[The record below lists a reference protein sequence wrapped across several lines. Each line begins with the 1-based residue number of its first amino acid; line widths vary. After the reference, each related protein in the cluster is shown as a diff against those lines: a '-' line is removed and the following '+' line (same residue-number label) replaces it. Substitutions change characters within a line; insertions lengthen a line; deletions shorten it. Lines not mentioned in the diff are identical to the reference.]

1 MYPIL
6 YKSNETNFVHNGIG
20 LLRDAI
26 TVYPEE
32 ELNGYSEITIE
43 YDADGFLADE
53 IKNGMI
59 IKAKANDKQQ
69 PQLFRIYSHVKDH
82 AADQIIIN
90 GRHIT
95 NDLADNFVEALEIRN
110 MTTYQA
116 MKAIQE
122 RLAYPTRFNFSS
134 TNTTTQSSTNIYRNN
149 PLQMVAGTEGSILQI
164 WGGQIERDNFD
175 LIMHRRR
182 GSDDGVKV
190 LYKKNLT
197 GLQATFDDDSVVTR
211 IYPFKYV
218 EETEEERARLITVPG
233 KYIDSPNID
242 KYPHIKILPID
253 ASSEEGIENS
263 TDLYNAYKDYFS
275 NEGKDKDLPS
285 VSMEVEFEHLHETE
299 EYKDV
304 AALEH
309 VGLGDTITVGH
320 SKWGLDLKAS
330 IVKIEYDAIA
340 EKNRKVSAGNVK
352 ANFTDSVNQN
362 ANDLGVIGENMNNI
376 EQKSNEAIRAANG
389 KNTIYYGPD
398 EPTGDHLIKGDIWFR
413 IVDGEYTRT
422 YIYDGIQWQLSIDME
437 SKEAKETAA
446 EARNRAQNAVDKAN
460 LATDNANEAI
470 EKAQESFD
478 KAQESIDKY
487 DDVSKEARGAVEKAQ
502 EGFDKA
508 EESMTRADSAFS
520 KADAL
525 STVVNKNTGDISSVT
540 QIAQGLRTR
549 VSDAEGN
556 ISTLQQTATSYGRRI
571 SDAEGNISSVT
582 QIAQGLQTRMSDAE
596 GNVST
601 VTNLA
606 NALQTRMTSAE
617 GDINTLTLSA
627 SSLQSTIEGVRSDL
641 DGLEIGG
648 RNLASLDSVKKWA
661 TGSMVRDGY
670 KYILTNANGSTNIG
684 LSIDRTQFKNSTEYV
699 VSFKIKKVSGTVNAI
714 AGHRNGVASA
724 EKVYKDGTLLQN
736 ANWNS
741 GDKNY
746 GNSEEVHE
754 YVIHFTTEPNA
765 VENNNQPFYIQ
776 PNRPS
781 YGEPFVVEIWDLQLE
796 EGNKKTGWSPA
807 VEDMA
812 TKSELTQTAEEFGTK
827 ISNAQGEIS
836 ELRQTSSS
844 LATRIKDAEGDI
856 STLTQTAKGLQTRVG
871 NAEGEISTVTQLA
884 NTLQTK
890 LSDAEGNINKLTQT
904 SISLQ
909 STIKGVRDDLDGLEV
924 GGRNLL
930 LNTSGNDKVFDFT
943 GWNHPIGNISE
954 YGVRELSKGGEFTF
968 SADITTHTIG
978 TTDITLILQIY
989 RDDNTFVQYYGDV
1002 RLSPQETGKIIG
1014 VVDVPKDDNY
1024 DRAYL
1029 RVRHYSGSD
1038 PQSKGTYSSAQ
1049 VEKGNKITDWSPA
1062 PEDMA
1067 TQSQFSQLN
1076 NAINL
1081 RVEKGDVINQINL
1094 DTSGA
1099 YIGGNKIVLD
1109 GNVTVLGAFRV
1120 DSGHITSLNAGK
1132 ITTGTLDAGRL
1143 NVINVSANSIVG
1155 GILQSQNSNTTFNM
1169 NSGLLTMR
1177 NVNFVLGNGAMIEFT
1192 NVSNRIQYSDTEGGV
1207 TRSSGF
1213 GVGKSLS
1220 GFPFSYSGT
1229 TGASNLDTLSP
1240 YWSGAIWNTTRAI
1253 TDGASNSISGFRFQ
1267 FRAQAVDWDRGLEI
1281 DFNGSP
1287 SITPINGASYNYDL
1301 GNNDRMFND
1310 LYIRRLRTT
1319 QSFDVRNVANINKG
1333 WLFETSESSGTMSIR
1348 GLNGGSYTYVLGDT
1362 EAYNYFSYGYITN
1375 LRAPSSGNSSVGL
1388 SSRPYTFGHFDS
1400 FNVYGNLYAQKVTE
1414 TSDRRKKKNIKNTKL
1429 GLAFINQLNPVDYE
1443 MIDSSTTRTG
1453 FIAQE
1458 MSEVLNKHNY
1468 KNQEIVSQD
1477 GQGYLG
1483 ISYTQLIAP
1492 LARGLQELDTK
1503 VDSKVKNLEEI
1514 IEKQALKI
1522 ADLEQRI
1529 HNLEVA

>member
-20 LLRDAI
+20 FLRDAI

-59 IKAKANDKQQ
+59 IKSKANDKQQ

-82 AADQIIIN
+82 SADQIIIN

-134 TNTTTQSSTNIYRNN
+134 TNTTTTSSTNIYRNN
-149 PLQMVAGTEGSILQI
+149 PLQMVAGTEGSILQH

-320 SKWGLDLKAS
+320 TKWGLDLKAS

-340 EKNRKVSAGNVK
+340 EKNRKVSAGNVR

-362 ANDLGVIGENMNNI
+362 ENDLGVIGDRMNNI
-376 EQKSNEAIRAANG
+376 DQKSNEAIRAANG

-398 EPTGDHLIKGDIWFR
+398 EPIGDNLIKGDIWFR

-422 YIYDGIQWQLSIDME
+422 YIYDGVQWQLSIDME

-446 EARNRAQNAVDKAN
+446 EAHNRAEEAVGKAD
-460 LATDNANEAI
+460 LATSNAIEAINQAQEAFDNAENL
-470 EKAQESFD
+470 
-478 KAQESIDKY
+478 
-487 DDVSKEARGAVEKAQ
+487 SK
-502 EGFDKA
+502 
-508 EESMTRADSAFS
+508 
-520 KADAL
+520 
-525 STVVNKNTGDISSVT
+525 VVDENTEDIS
-540 QIAQGLRTR
+540 
-549 VSDAEGN
+549 E
-556 ISTLQQTATSYGRRI
+556 IS
-571 SDAEGNISSVT
+571 
-582 QIAQGLQTRMSDAE
+582 QIAQGLQTK
-596 GNVST
+596 VS
-601 VTNLA
+601 N
-606 NALQTRMTSAE
+606 AE
-617 GDINTLTLSA
+617 GDISTVTQLATA
-627 SSLQSTIEGVRSDL
+627 LQSR
-641 DGLEIGG
+641 
-648 RNLASLDSVKKWA
+648 
-661 TGSMVRDGY
+661 M
-670 KYILTNANGSTNIG
+670 TNAEGS
-684 LSIDRTQFKNSTEYV
+684 
-699 VSFKIKKVSGTVNAI
+699 
-714 AGHRNGVASA
+714 
-724 EKVYKDGTLLQN
+724 
-736 ANWNS
+736 
-741 GDKNY
+741 
-746 GNSEEVHE
+746 
-754 YVIHFTTEPNA
+754 
-765 VENNNQPFYIQ
+765 
-776 PNRPS
+776 
-781 YGEPFVVEIWDLQLE
+781 
-796 EGNKKTGWSPA
+796 
-807 VEDMA
+807 
-812 TKSELTQTAEEFGTK
+812 
-827 ISNAQGEIS
+827 
-836 ELRQTSSS
+836 
-844 LATRIKDAEGDI
+844 I
-856 STLTQTAKGLQTRVG
+856 STLTQTAT
-871 NAEGEISTVTQLA
+871 
-884 NTLQTK
+884 
-890 LSDAEGNINKLTQT
+890 
-904 SISLQ
+904 SLQ
-909 STIKGVRDDLDGLEV
+909 STIKGVRDDLDDLQIGAKNYISHEENNWEA
-924 GGRNLL
+924 GSYWSATGNLN
-930 LNTSGNDKVFDFT
+930 NTSGRIRTPKKSIESNTVYTMTDYSTYDDRVIFYLYLWNADGSFSRSMFVDTNSLTMTFTTRENETEYAVAVWND
-943 GWNHPIGNISE
+943 
-954 YGVRELSKGGEFTF
+954 GETV
-968 SADITTHTIG
+968 I
-978 TTDITLILQIY
+978 
-989 RDDNTFVQYYGDV
+989 V
-1002 RLSPQETGKIIG
+1002 
-1014 VVDVPKDDNY
+1014 
-1024 DRAYL
+1024 
-1029 RVRHYSGSD
+1029 SD
-1038 PQSKGTYSSAQ
+1038 L
-1049 VEKGNKITDWSPA
+1049 GNKAKVQLERGNKSTDWSLSPD
-1062 PEDMA
+1062 DMA
-1067 TQSQFSQLN
+1067 TQSQISQLSDN
-1076 NAINL
+1076 INL
-1081 RVEKGDVINQINL
+1081 RVQKNDIINQINISTEDIL
-1094 DTSGA
+1094 ISGKKL
-1099 YIGGNKIVLD
+1099 ILD
-1109 GNVTVLGAFRV
+1109 GDTTVNGSFRV
-1120 DSGHITSLNAGK
+1120 ENANITSLNAGK
-1132 ITTGTLDAGRL
+1132 ITGGTFDGGKV

-1310 LYIRRLRTT
+1310 LYIRRLRSV
-1319 QSFDVRNVANINKG
+1319 QSFDVRNVASINKG
-1333 WLFETSESSGTMSIR
+1333 WLFETSESGGTMSIR

-1362 EAYNYFSYGYITN
+1362 ESYNHFSYGYITN

-1458 MSEVLNKHNY
+1458 MSDTLNKYHY
-1468 KNQEIVSQD
+1468 TNQEIVSQD

>member
-6 YKSNETNFVHNGIG
+6 YKSNETNFTHNGIG
-20 LLRDAI
+20 FLRDAI

-32 ELNGYSEITIE
+32 ELNGYSELTIE

-82 AADQIIIN
+82 SADQIIIN

-134 TNTTTQSSTNIYRNN
+134 TNTTTTSSTNIYRNN
-149 PLQMVAGTEGSILQI
+149 PLQMVAGTEGSILQH

-285 VSMEVEFEHLHETE
+285 VSMEVDFEHLWETE

-304 AALEH
+304 AALEL

-320 SKWGLDLKAS
+320 SKLGLDLKAT

-340 EKNRKVSAGNVK
+340 EKNRKVSAGNVR
-352 ANFTDSVNQN
+352 ANFTDNVNQN
-362 ANDLGVIGENMNNI
+362 ANDLGVIGENMNKI
-376 EQKSNEAIRAANG
+376 DQKTNEAIRAANG

-398 EPTGDHLIKGDIWFR
+398 EPIGDNLIKGDMWFR

-422 YIYDGIQWQLSIDME
+422 YIYDGVQWQLSIDME
-437 SKEAKETAA
+437 SKEAKETAN
-446 EARNRAQNAVDKAN
+446 EARNRANDANEKAN
-460 LATDNANEAI
+460 LATNNANEAI
-470 EKAQESFD
+470 QEAQGAFD
-478 KAQESIDKY
+478 KAQESLTKSNDA
-487 DDVSKEARGAVEKAQ
+487 SSEASIAKGIAEATDSLVKAIKTTVDGHST
-502 EGFDKA
+502 EITATKTELGYK
-508 EESMTRADSAFS
+508 MNTV
-520 KADAL
+520 DA
-525 STVVNKNTGDISSVT
+525 NNRFAT
-540 QIAQGLRTR
+540 QSQL
-549 VSDAEGN
+549 
-556 ISTLQQTATSYGRRI
+556 TATSNSLQSRIAEVQWGVDQLPINANNLLLDKFTDYLYGALYFG
-571 SDAEGNISSVT
+571 AEEIN
-582 QIAQGLQTRMSDAE
+582 AE
-596 GNVST
+596 
-601 VTNLA
+601 
-606 NALQTRMTSAE
+606 
-617 GDINTLTLSA
+617 TLTLSIQNSEYQGVWDISYIIIYVDGTFTEGFLTSA
-627 SSLQSTIEGVRSDL
+627 GGSETIEETKEISSITFFVEDATVE
-641 DGLEIGG
+641 DFYAAKIQLEIGDEVTPWG
-648 RNLASLDSVKKWA
+648 MPPQDLITGVRFNELEQTVDSF
-661 TGSMVRDGY
+661 GVR
-670 KYILTNANGSTNIG
+670 I
-684 LSIDRTQFKNSTEYV
+684 
-699 VSFKIKKVSGTVNAI
+699 
-714 AGHRNGVASA
+714 
-724 EKVYKDGTLLQN
+724 
-736 ANWNS
+736 
-741 GDKNY
+741 
-746 GNSEEVHE
+746 GNSE
-754 YVIHFTTEPNA
+754 
-765 VENNNQPFYIQ
+765 
-776 PNRPS
+776 
-781 YGEPFVVEIWDLQLE
+781 
-796 EGNKKTGWSPA
+796 
-807 VEDMA
+807 
-812 TKSELTQTAEEFGTK
+812 
-827 ISNAQGEIS
+827 GEIS
-836 ELRQTSSS
+836 QLKQTSQSF
-844 LATRIKDAEGDI
+844 ATRIQNAEGSI
-856 STLTQTAKGLQTRVG
+856 STLTQTAQGLQTRVQT
-871 NAEGEISTVTQLA
+871 AEGNISTVTQLA
-884 NTLQTK
+884 STLQSK
-890 LSDAEGNINKLTQT
+890 LSDAEGNINTLTQT
-904 SISLQ
+904 ATSLQ
-909 STIKGVRDDLDGLEV
+909 STIKGVRDDLDELEI
-924 GGRNLL
+924 GARNFLQDSEDERAGTTFDYD
-930 LNTSGNDKVFDFT
+930 LNDSSLSPGDIVTLSFDVESNSDAEIQYYFRQGTTGNDVRSIQLNAGKSRYQMTFKVPDYIGGTHFRIRSQT
-943 GWNHPIGNISE
+943 GS
-954 YGVRELSKGGEFTF
+954 LSIK
-968 SADITTHTIG
+968 
-978 TTDITLILQIY
+978 
-989 RDDNTFVQYYGDV
+989 
-1002 RLSPQETGKIIG
+1002 
-1014 VVDVPKDDNY
+1014 
-1024 DRAYL
+1024 RAQL
-1029 RVRHYSGSD
+1029 
-1038 PQSKGTYSSAQ
+1038 
-1049 VEKGNKITDWSPA
+1049 EKGNKATDWKPA

-1067 TQSQFSQLN
+1067 TQSQISQLSDN
-1076 NAINL
+1076 INL
-1081 RVEKGDVINQINL
+1081 RVQKNDIINQINISTEDIL
-1094 DTSGA
+1094 ISGKKL
-1099 YIGGNKIVLD
+1099 ILD
-1109 GNVTVLGAFRV
+1109 GDTTVNGSFRV
-1120 DSGHITSLNAGK
+1120 ENANITSLNAGK
-1132 ITTGTLDAGRL
+1132 ITGGTFDGGKV

-1192 NVSNRIQYSDTEGGV
+1192 NVSNRIQYNDTEGGV

-1310 LYIRRLRTT
+1310 LYIRRLRSV
-1319 QSFDVRNVANINKG
+1319 QSFDVRNVASINKG
-1333 WLFETSESSGTMSIR
+1333 WLFETSESGGTMSIR

-1362 EAYNYFSYGYITN
+1362 ESYNHFSYGYITN

-1400 FNVYGNLYAQKVTE
+1400 FNVYGNLYAQKVNE

-1458 MSEVLNKHNY
+1458 MSEVLNNHNY
-1468 KNQEIVSQD
+1468 KNQEIVSED
-1477 GQGYLG
+1477 GQGYLAIG
-1483 ISYTQLIAP
+1483 YTQLIAP

-1503 VDSKVKNLEEI
+1503 VDSKVENLEEI
-1514 IEKQALKI
+1514 IEKQAFEI
-1522 ADLEQRI
+1522 ADLKQRL
-1529 HNLEVA
+1529 HKLEVA

>member
-1 MYPIL
+1 MYPTL
-6 YKSNETNFVHNGIG
+6 YNSNETNFVHNGIG
-20 LLRDAI
+20 FLRDAI

-43 YDADGFLADE
+43 YDADGFLADQ

-95 NDLADNFVEALEIRN
+95 NDLADNFVEKLEIRN
-110 MTTYQA
+110 LTTYQA

-122 RLAYPTRFNFSS
+122 AMAYPTRFNLSS

-164 WGGQIERDNFD
+164 WGGQIERDNFN

-197 GLQATFDDDSVVTR
+197 GLQAIFDDDNIVTR

-242 KYPHIKILPID
+242 KYTHIKIMPID
-253 ASSEEGIENS
+253 ASSEEGIETS
-263 TDLYNAYKDYFS
+263 QDLYNAYKEYFN

-285 VSMEVEFEHLHETE
+285 ISMEVEFEHLHETE

-309 VGLGDTITVGH
+309 VGLGDTITVAH
-320 SKWGLDLKAS
+320 SKMGLDLQAT
-330 IVKIEYDAIA
+330 IVKIEYDSIA

-352 ANFTDSVNQN
+352 ASFTDSVNQN
-362 ANDLGVIGENMNNI
+362 ANDLGIIGENMNKI
-376 EQKSNEAIRAANG
+376 DQKSNEAIRAANG

-398 EPTGDHLIKGDIWFR
+398 EPAGDHLIKGDMWFR

-422 YIYDGIQWQLSIDME
+422 YIYDGVQWQLSIDME

-446 EARNRAQNAVDKAN
+446 EARNRANDANEKAN
-460 LATDNANEAI
+460 LATENANEAI
-470 EKAQESFD
+470 AGAQEAFD
-478 KAQESIDKY
+478 KAQS
-487 DDVSKEARGAVEKAQ
+487 
-502 EGFDKA
+502 
-508 EESMTRADSAFS
+508 SMTRADSAFS

-525 STVVNKNTGDISSVT
+525 SKVVDEHTGDISSVT
-540 QIAQGLRTR
+540 QIAQGLQTK

-556 ISTLQQTATSYGRRI
+556 ISKLQQTSTSYGTRI
-571 SDAEGNISSVT
+571 KDAEDNVSTLT
-582 QIAQGLQTRMSDAE
+582 QTAQGLQTRVQTAE
-596 GNVST
+596 GN
-601 VTNLA
+601 
-606 NALQTRMTSAE
+606 
-617 GDINTLTLSA
+617 
-627 SSLQSTIEGVRSDL
+627 
-641 DGLEIGG
+641 
-648 RNLASLDSVKKWA
+648 
-661 TGSMVRDGY
+661 
-670 KYILTNANGSTNIG
+670 
-684 LSIDRTQFKNSTEYV
+684 
-699 VSFKIKKVSGTVNAI
+699 
-714 AGHRNGVASA
+714 
-724 EKVYKDGTLLQN
+724 
-736 ANWNS
+736 
-741 GDKNY
+741 
-746 GNSEEVHE
+746 
-754 YVIHFTTEPNA
+754 
-765 VENNNQPFYIQ
+765 
-776 PNRPS
+776 
-781 YGEPFVVEIWDLQLE
+781 
-796 EGNKKTGWSPA
+796 
-807 VEDMA
+807 
-812 TKSELTQTAEEFGTK
+812 
-827 ISNAQGEIS
+827 
-836 ELRQTSSS
+836 
-844 LATRIKDAEGDI
+844 
-856 STLTQTAKGLQTRVG
+856 
-871 NAEGEISTVTQLA
+871 ISTVTQLA
-884 NTLQTK
+884 NTLQIK
-890 LSDAEGNINKLTQT
+890 LSDAEGNINTLTQT
-904 SISLQ
+904 ASSLQ
-909 STIKGVRDDLDGLEV
+909 STIKGVRDDLDGLEA
-924 GGRNLL
+924 GGTNLNKDSNNFSASRL
-930 LNTSGNDKVFDFT
+930 ISWDGARITVTENVSVDEWGATDATNIFTTSGNET
-943 GWNHPIGNISE
+943 GQLKALKNI
-954 YGVRELSKGGEFTF
+954 TN
-968 SADITTHTIG
+968 DITTVVGETYTVSVYVKNNRAERSMEVRINGIEGFPVTTIEPNEAKRVVVTGKRNENFLQIQFRAYG
-978 TTDITLILQIY
+978 TTFYMDCTVW
-989 RDDNTFVQYYGDV
+989 R
-1002 RLSPQETGKIIG
+1002 
-1014 VVDVPKDDNY
+1014 
-1024 DRAYL
+1024 
-1029 RVRHYSGSD
+1029 
-1038 PQSKGTYSSAQ
+1038 AQ
-1049 VEKGNKITDWSPA
+1049 VEEGNMVTPWSPA
-1062 PEDMA
+1062 YEDMA
-1067 TQSQFSQLN
+1067 TQSQISQLN

-1081 RVEKGDVINQINL
+1081 RVEKGDVIHQINL

-1220 GFPFSYSGT
+1220 GFPFAYSGT
-1229 TGASNLDTLSP
+1229 TGSSNLDTLSP

-1287 SITPINGASYNYDL
+1287 SITPINGANYNYNL

-1310 LYIRRLRTT
+1310 LYVRRLRTT
-1319 QSFDVRNVANINKG
+1319 QNFDVRNVANINKG
-1333 WLFETSESSGTMSIR
+1333 WLFETSESGGTMSIR

-1362 EAYNYFSYGYITN
+1362 ESYNHFSYGYITN

-1388 SSRPYTFGHFDS
+1388 SDRPYTFAHFS
-1400 FNVYGNLYAQKVTE
+1400 SLNVYGTAYAEDFTR
-1414 TSDRRKKKNIKNTKL
+1414 TSDRRLKDNIQQTKL
-1429 GLAFINQLNPVDYE
+1429 GLSFINQLNPVDYT
-1443 MIDSSTTRTG
+1443 MIDSVKIQTG

-1458 MSEVLNKHNY
+1458 LVGVFIKNNY
-1468 KNQEIVSQD
+1468 INQGIVSED
-1477 GQGYLG
+1477 GRGYLG
-1483 ISYTQLIAP
+1483 ISYTNLIAP
-1492 LARGLQELDTK
+1492 TIRAVQELDSK
-1503 VDSKVKNLEEI
+1503 VDNKVQNLEEI
-1514 IEKQALKI
+1514 IEKQAFEI
-1522 ADLEQRI
+1522 ADLKQRL
-1529 HNLEVA
+1529 NKLEVA